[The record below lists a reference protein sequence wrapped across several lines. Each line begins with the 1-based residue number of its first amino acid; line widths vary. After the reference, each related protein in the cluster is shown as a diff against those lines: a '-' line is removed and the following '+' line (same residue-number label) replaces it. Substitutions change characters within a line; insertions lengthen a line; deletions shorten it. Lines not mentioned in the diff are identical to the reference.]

1 MGEVAA
7 SKTQDQKFDVQH
19 SKSEFRKGKGRNHE
33 ANAKDEAK
41 PLPVHD
47 WPTLG
52 AKPTTVAQVPGG
64 AWGKTGGAVKQLKEA
79 EEMKHVKK
87 RQQKPEEERRR
98 KMRKTT
104 TLHKK
109 GMSWRDGRHW
119 RRKRRIMP
127 HNSRNNKR
135 EINLSWR
142 LQSSGKN
149 RQRHASR
156 KKRKRHKGRWLKSMQ
171 RRRGCSS

>member
-41 PLPVHD
+41 PLPVHV

-87 RQQKPEEERRR
+87 RQQKPEEEEKEKDAEDDDAAQERDERERRQ
-98 KMRKTT
+98 
-104 TLHKK
+104 TLEEEEE
-109 GMSWRDGRHW
+109 D
-119 RRKRRIMP
+119 
-127 HNSRNNKR
+127 NAAQLR
-135 EINLSWR
+135 E
-142 LQSSGKN
+142 Q
-149 RQRHASR
+149 QE
-156 KKRKRHKGRWLKSMQ
+156 
-171 RRRGCSS
+171 